1 MFLFPEPNLLM
12 SPGNFDGVLKH
23 REQNCNQCMAT
34 KNLQDHNCHVTTCF
48 NCKMH
53 AIMTDTIKYQSYKNF
68 QSEFA
73 KINLLNFSDC
83 LTFDNKLCKEIS
95 ITSNFEYW

>member
-1 MFLFPEPNLLM
+1 
-12 SPGNFDGVLKH
+12 
-23 REQNCNQCMAT
+23 
-34 KNLQDHNCHVTTCF
+34 
-48 NCKMH
+48 
-53 AIMTDTIKYQSYKNF
+53 MTDTIKYQSYKNF